1 MGTAE
6 KWQDRVLKDLSKE
19 LVVIFNPRRD
29 DWDKSWVQ
37 EADNPQFF
45 EQVTWELD
53 SLAESDIKIFYFDPK
68 TQSPITLLELGL
80 FVNQCLADDMSG
92 QRVIV
97 CCPKGY
103 WRKGNV
109 DIVCQRAGVSVFETY
124 DEMIAEVK
132 TAIRFIQNLYP

>member
-6 KWQDRVLKDLSKE
+6 KWQDRVLKDLAKE
-19 LVVIFNPRRD
+19 LVVVFNPRRD

-80 FVNQCLADDMSG
+80 FVNQCMADDDAG

-109 DIVCQRAGVSVFETY
+109 DIVCQRAGVSVLETY

-132 TAIRFIQNLYP
+132 AAIQHIQNLYL